1 MLFLVTMTLVCL
13 KYVCAGVCNTGY
25 TRVYNMC
32 VQVCVIPVIYKSV
45 TICVCR
51 CVLHGVVVV
60 VVVLGFYVP
69 PTAKVIRRRDLGLK
83 SHPKDWRS
91 PGSISRHLVYKAS
104 SLTTTTRR
112 LLLRRVLQRLYKVV
126 TTCSCKCVLNQL
138 YKTVC
143 ICVCRCYTIGHFIEI
158 YQTSLRR

>member
-1 MLFLVTMTLVCL
+1 MSLQVCVTQVTQE
-13 KYVCAGVCNTGY
+13 CN
-25 TRVYNMC
+25 NMC

-51 CVLHGVVVV
+51 CVLHGVVV

-104 SLTTTTRR
+104 SLTTTPRR
-112 LLLRRVLQRLYKVV
+112 LLLHRVLQRLYKFV

-143 ICVCRCYTIGHFIEI
+143 ICVCKCYTIGHFIEI